1 MLSSTLSA
9 SATRWG
15 AALPGARAPQW
26 TFELSG
32 LGLGITHAQVPGSGS
47 TAIGISGIPGTTHAA
62 GVAEAYGV
70 ERTAG
75 TGMTGAKRRIP
86 ATNGLLTDDRKQ
98 YVNETRVNADGGGAP
113 GPEPER
119 EQALQQGQPDPLQAV
134 DPHTG
139 SAA

>member
-1 MLSSTLSA
+1 MLISTMSA

-26 TFELSG
+26 TFQLSG
-32 LGLGITHAQVPGSGS
+32 LDLALTRVQVPGSGL
-47 TAIGISGIPGTTHAA
+47 TVIGTGSIPGTTRARR
-62 GVAEAYGV
+62 VAEAYGV
-70 ERTAG
+70 EHAAVA
-75 TGMTGAKRRIP
+75 GMTGATWRLQ
-86 ATNGLLTDDRKQ
+86 ATNGLPTDNRKQ
-98 YVNETRVNADGGGAP
+98 YVHKTRVNADGGGAS

-119 EQALQQGQPDPLQAV
+119 EQALQQGQLDPLQAA

>member
-1 MLSSTLSA
+1 MSA

-15 AALPGARAPQW
+15 AALQGARTPRW
-26 TFELSG
+26 TFQPSG
-32 LGLGITHAQVPGSGS
+32 LDLGLARAQVPGSGL
-47 TAIGISGIPGTTHAA
+47 AAFGIGIIPGATRTR

-70 ERTAG
+70 EQAAVA
-75 TGMTGAKRRIP
+75 GMTGATWQSQG
-86 ATNGLLTDDRKQ
+86 TNGLPTDNRKQ
-98 YVNETRVNADGGGAP
+98 YVHETRVNADGGGAS

-119 EQALQQGQPDPLQAV
+119 EQALQQGQLDPLQAA

>member
-1 MLSSTLSA
+1 VLISTLSD

-15 AALPGARAPQW
+15 AALPGARTPQW
-26 TFELSG
+26 TFELAG
-32 LGLGITHAQVPGSGS
+32 IDLGLSRAQVPGSGLAPIA
-47 TAIGISGIPGTTHAA
+47 TSGIPGTLRAE

-70 ERTAG
+70 EPATVA
-75 TGMTGAKRRIP
+75 GMTGATRQSQ
-86 ATNGLLTDDRKQ
+86 ATNGLPTDNRKQ
-98 YVNETRVNADGGGAP
+98 YVHKTRVNANGGGAS

-119 EQALQQGQPDPLQAV
+119 EQALQQGQPDPLQAA

>member
-15 AALPGARAPQW
+15 AALPGARTPRW

-32 LGLGITHAQVPGSGS
+32 LGLGLTHAQVPGSGS
-47 TAIGISGIPGTTHAA
+47 TAIGTSGIPGTTRAT

-70 ERTAG
+70 ERTVG
-75 TGMTGAKRRIP
+75 TGMTAAKRRIQ
-86 ATNGLLTDDRKQ
+86 ASNGLPTDNRKQ

-119 EQALQQGQPDPLQAV
+119 EQALQQG
-134 DPHTG
+134 
-139 SAA
+139 

>member
-15 AALPGARAPQW
+15 AALPGARMPRW

-32 LGLGITHAQVPGSGS
+32 LGLGLSHALRPGSGLA
-47 TAIGISGIPGTTHAA
+47 AIATSGIPGTTRAT
-62 GVAEAYGV
+62 GAYG
-70 ERTAG
+70 AG
-75 TGMTGAKRRIP
+75 RSAVTGMTGATPRFQVI
-86 ATNGLLTDDRKQ
+86 NGLPTDNRKQ
-98 YVNETRVNADGGGAP
+98 YVHETRVNADGGGAP

-119 EQALQQGQPDPLQAV
+119 EKALQQGQPDPLQAA